1 MHAGQIKIVT
11 YINLLGLNCSFLLS
25 NWQSELLFPKH
36 LAQSLAK
43 ASKQQPIDR
52 TVWQKPNK
60 SVERFGSTNMNNS
73 SDLNTTVPPPSSLFD
88 PTFKYTIAAFYILIA
103 VVAAV
108 GNFSVCFAILANRK
122 LRSNPTN
129 LFLLSLAISDLLTAT
144 LAMPFAVEFL
154 FLQGF
159 WKHGKI
165 MCITYITA
173 YLITIPTSIFTLLA
187 ISVDRFMSLK
197 DPLRRFRR
205 SQFMTRA
212 RALIIISIIWIYSI
226 IWGLLPIMGWRKKGL
241 EPVYVG
247 LCTLPFTLVY
257 NITTSFI
264 NFTVPLLLTCV
275 FFILAF
281 VIACT
286 HHRNVHRLSIQGSR
300 HSSKDEAKVYVKN
313 LRAAKTTSV
322 FVAAFFFCWQ
332 PFTYFSIVSALY
344 GAAHW
349 KSYPWQ
355 VYAGLLMFGYL
366 NSALNPFLFA
376 FQNKRFKATYLKLF
390 RSLKPASDPRST
402 TRRRSTISQSVS
414 SEIPEM
420 ESKEVRLQ
428 SIQQMRPT
436 PQPPKKHDSNAQL

>member
-1 MHAGQIKIVT
+1 
-11 YINLLGLNCSFLLS
+11 
-25 NWQSELLFPKH
+25 
-36 LAQSLAK
+36 
-43 ASKQQPIDR
+43 
-52 TVWQKPNK
+52 
-60 SVERFGSTNMNNS
+60 MNNS
-73 SDLNTTVPPPSSLFD
+73 SDFNTTVPPRSSQGFTLFD
-88 PTFKYTIAAFYILIA
+88 PTFKYTVAVFYILIA

-108 GNFSVCFAILANRK
+108 GNFLVCFAILANRQ

-144 LAMPFAVEFL
+144 LAMPFEVEFL

-173 YLITIPTSIFTLLA
+173 YLITVPTSIFALLA

-205 SQFMTRA
+205 SQFLTRS

-226 IWGLLPIMGWRKKGL
+226 IWALLPIMGWRIKGL
-241 EPVYVG
+241 EPIYQGFCMV
-247 LCTLPFTLVY
+247 PFALVY

-286 HHRNVHRLSIQGSR
+286 HHRSVHRLSTQGSR

-313 LRAAKTTSV
+313 LRAAKTTSM

-332 PFTYFSIVSALY
+332 PYTYFSIASNLY
-344 GAAHW
+344 GGENW
-349 KSYPWQ
+349 RPYPWK
-355 VYAGLLMFGYL
+355 VYAGLLMLGYL

-376 FQNKRFKATYLKLF
+376 FQNKRFKTTYLKLF
-390 RSLKPASDPRST
+390 GSIKPASDPRST
-402 TRRRSTISQSVS
+402 TRRRSTISQSLS

-420 ESKEVRLQ
+420 ENKEVRLQ
-428 SIQQMRPT
+428 SMRQMRPT
-436 PQPPKKHDSNAQL
+436 PQPPKKHGRDV